1 MSEAVT
7 TRQQELAV
15 KYHPYPEYKDS
26 GVEWLQLCPSSW
38 ETKALKYIVSCNDEV
53 LSESTDPD
61 MEFEYIDIGGVS
73 SSEGITRTESMRFSE
88 APSRARRIV
97 RQGDI
102 IVSTVRTYL
111 EAIAPISL
119 EFDGKI
125 ASTGFA
131 VLRPKYLLSGF
142 AKYALRARHFI
153 DSVVARSTGVSYPAI
168 NSSELI
174 DIKIVVPSLK
184 EQQTIASFL
193 DYETVRIAR
202 LIAQQQRLIELLKEK
217 RQAVISHAVTKGLN
231 PDVPMKNSGVEWLGQ
246 VPEHWIT
253 HALKYAASSCKKS
266 FTDGDWIETPYISDE
281 GVRLIQTGNIGIGHF
296 KEQGFRYISE
306 RSFKTLKCTEVKP
319 NDVLICRLDGPVGR
333 SCLAPHLDVKMI
345 TSVDNAI
352 LKPSDDF
359 DAEFLVYL
367 TNSVGWLE
375 WIQDICRV
383 GGGFRLR
390 ISRTML
396 GEQIIPVPPI
406 DEQKAIAKELNLLS
420 EYTDLCIQKC
430 TEAIALLVER
440 RSALISAAVTGKID
454 LRGWTPPADEVAA

>member
-26 GVEWLQLCPSSW
+26 GVEWIQLCPSSW

-73 SSEGITRTESMRFSE
+73 SSEGITRTESMRFSG

-184 EQQTIASFL
+184 EQQTIAAFL
-193 DYETVRIAR
+193 DYETARIAR

-231 PDVPMKNSGVEWLGQ
+231 PDAPMKNSGVEWLGQ

-333 SCLAPHLDVKMI
+333 SCLAPHLDAKMI

-440 RSALISAAVTGKID
+440 RTALISAAVTGKID

>member
-1 MSEAVT
+1 MSEVVAT
-7 TRQQELAV
+7 AQQGLAG
-15 KYHPYPEYKDS
+15 KYPPYPEYKDS

-73 SSEGITRTESMRFSE
+73 SSEGITRTESMRFSG

-193 DYETVRIAR
+193 DYETARIDR

-231 PDVPMKNSGVEWLGQ
+231 PNAPMKNSGVEWLGQ
-246 VPEHWIT
+246 VPEHWIVRRLKHHIISMDQGWSPQCEARLAEENEFGVMKVGCVNGGVFRFSEHKALPAELEPKT
-253 HALKYAASSCKKS
+253 EYRLKKGQLLVSRANTRELVGSAAVVDADYDQLLLCDKLYRIKLSSDVSPEFVALLLGTSAYRGQIELSASGASDSMQNIGQSTIKELPIAVPPMDEANDILKYVA
-266 FTDGDWIETPYISDE
+266 T
-281 GVRLIQTGNIGIGHF
+281 RLYTF
-296 KEQGFRYISE
+296 
-306 RSFKTLKCTEVKP
+306 
-319 NDVLICRLDGPVGR
+319 D
-333 SCLAPHLDVKMI
+333 CLNNQL
-345 TSVDNAI
+345 
-352 LKPSDDF
+352 
-359 DAEFLVYL
+359 
-367 TNSVGWLE
+367 
-375 WIQDICRV
+375 Q
-383 GGGFRLR
+383 
-390 ISRTML
+390 
-396 GEQIIPVPPI
+396 Q
-406 DEQKAIAKELNLLS
+406 QNLL
-420 EYTDLCIQKC
+420 LQ
-430 TEAIALLVER
+430 ER
-440 RSALISAAVTGKID
+440 RTALISAAVTGKID
-454 LRGWTPPADEVAA
+454 LRGWTQPAEEVAA

>member
-7 TRQQELAV
+7 TRQQELAG
-15 KYHPYPEYKDS
+15 KYRPYPEYKDS

-73 SSEGITRTESMRFSE
+73 SSEGITRTESMRFSG

-193 DYETVRIAR
+193 DYETARIDR

-231 PDVPMKNSGVEWLGQ
+231 PNAPMKDSGVEWLGQ
-246 VPEHWIT
+246 VPEHWKVGS
-253 HALKYAASSCKKS
+253 LRWYLRVSSGEYLSNQHFDLEPSESAIYPVIGGNGVMGYTSHKNQA
-266 FTDGDWIETPYISDE
+266 TPL
-281 GVRLIQTGNIGIGHF
+281 V
-296 KEQGFRYISE
+296 
-306 RSFKTLKCTEVKP
+306 
-319 NDVLICRLDGPVGR
+319 VGR
-333 SCLAPHLDVKMI
+333 VGALCGNVHLVDGECWV
-345 TSVDNAI
+345 TDNALLI
-352 LKPSDDF
+352 GLSSKISVNFAAHYLKSLNLNKLANQNTQPLITGTMIKDQNIALPSLHEQSEIV
-359 DAEFLVYL
+359 EFV
-367 TNSVGWLE
+367 TQE
-375 WIQDICRV
+375 
-383 GGGFRLR
+383 
-390 ISRTML
+390 
-396 GEQIIPVPPI
+396 
-406 DEQKAIAKELNLLS
+406 EQKLNLLVAKA
-420 EYTDLCIQKC
+420 EQ
-430 TEAIALLVER
+430 AIVLMQER
-440 RSALISAAVTGKID
+440 RTALIAAAVTGKID
-454 LRGWTPPADEVAA
+454 LRGWTTPADEVAV